1 MLINLTRKK
10 NVFPILNKSIIFQL
24 FPRVVRCI
32 KSLTILQWNVSN
44 NRCFTFDFSHERSSQ
59 TGKIRI
65 GFSAAT
71 IGIGEESDKEK
82 DINGECEI
90 VFGSPAS
97 WLSKS

>member
-10 NVFPILNKSIIFQL
+10 NVFAILNKSIIFQL

-44 NRCFTFDFSHERSSQ
+44 NRCFTFDFSHERSSR